1 MLAEK
6 NPYIESAYQKLK
18 VISQSQEKRLEYEAR
33 EKAIRDY
40 RQGILEAEERG
51 EKRGEERGE
60 KRGEKRGE
68 ERINRLHALLIQDG
82 RIEDLTRAVQ
92 DKEFQWRLMEEYG
105 IRTEPTNN

>member
-1 MLAEK
+1 MPAEK
-6 NPYIESAYQKLK
+6 NPYIEGAYQKLK

-33 EKAIRDY
+33 EKAIRVY
-40 RQGILEAEERG
+40 RQGMLEAEERG
-51 EKRGEERGE
+51 KEQ
-60 KRGEKRGE
+60 
-68 ERINRLHALLIQDG
+68 INRLNALLIQDG

>member
-40 RQGILEAEERG
+40 RQGMLEAEERG
-51 EKRGEERGE
+51 KEQ
-60 KRGEKRGE
+60 
-68 ERINRLHALLIQDG
+68 INRLNALLIQDG

-105 IRTEPTNN
+105 IRTEPNNN